1 MAREADGGE
10 TGRSEDDVDHWF
22 LYDGPFEPPLY
33 RIERAPP
40 DKILALRASR
50 AAVLARHVSRKLDV
64 AMTRAVRPAKK
75 PGQAAGAESED
86 DGDPEVRVNSRRI
99 AEILAPHRREF
110 DAMDPGEQERF
121 MEAIRLFAA
130 GRIKL
135 SEWLAVA
142 RAARERF
149 EATLPAPIPPGRAI
163 RAKDRPSVP
172 PQGW

>member
-1 MAREADGGE
+1 MAREADGGK
-10 TGRSEDDVDHWF
+10 TGRSEDDVDNWF

-33 RIERAPP
+33 KIKRAPP

-50 AAVLARHVSRKLDV
+50 AAVLASCARRKFDV
-64 AMTRAVRPAKK
+64 AIKRAGRLAKK
-75 PGQAAGAESED
+75 PGQPAGTESED
-86 DGDPEVRVNSRRI
+86 DDSPEVRVNSRRI

-149 EATLPAPIPPGRAI
+149 EAMLPTPTPPGRAI
-163 RAKDRPSVP
+163 KAKERPSVP